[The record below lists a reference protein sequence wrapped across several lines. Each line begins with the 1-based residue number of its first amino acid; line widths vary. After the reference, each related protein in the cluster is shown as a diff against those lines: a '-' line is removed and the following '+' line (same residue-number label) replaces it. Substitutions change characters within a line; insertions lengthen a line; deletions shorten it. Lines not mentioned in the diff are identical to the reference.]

1 MTTESPPGYTTG
13 RVRKREQFP
22 TAAES
27 SDPAAG
33 FESDGHLAEGIASR
47 DARALAALYDRYAG
61 FALAV
66 AMRILGDRQEAEEAV
81 QDAIWQIWTG
91 RVRYD
96 PSRGRFRTWV
106 FMIARSRALDRV
118 RRRAIAARAARAL
131 EPREPA
137 AAETELIR
145 DVRES
150 LAALSDDQR
159 EAIVLA
165 FYDGLTHDEI
175 AERLG
180 NPVGTVKSRIRRGL
194 LELRSA
200 LSPRGTES

>member
-1 MTTESPPGYTTG
+1 VPKLEDVSTPAGL
-13 RVRKREQFP
+13 
-22 TAAES
+22 AEA
-27 SDPAAG
+27 D
-33 FESDGHLAEGIASR
+33 SDGQLAQALASR
-47 DARALAALYDRYAG
+47 DPRALAALYDRHAS

-66 AMRILGDRQEAEEAV
+66 ALRILGDRQEAEEAV

-96 PSRGRFRTWV
+96 PLRGRFRTWV
-106 FMIARSRALDRV
+106 FMIARSRALDRL
-118 RRRAIAARAARAL
+118 RRRASAL
-131 EPREPA
+131 RPA
-137 AAETELIR
+137 PERVEAHDPVPELELAR

-150 LAALSDDQR
+150 LAALGDDQR

-175 AERLG
+175 AARLG

-194 LELRSA
+194 IELRTA
-200 LSPRGTES
+200 LRARESES